1 MWWTQG
7 LLKAGDMAMVCNS
20 DMAMVRN
27 GDVAWLVGIGIGNGH
42 ALTQPMWAVARG
54 TVEVA
59 VGGACGMV
67 VVRVRGVMGQCLAT
81 GSCQTL
87 QLLLISIFIISK
99 HSMLFTKLTWWAG
112 QNSKF
117 KWWGLCALVHC
128 QFCYFCST
136 ICPLLVYDLI

>member
-1 MWWTQG
+1 MW
-7 LLKAGDMAMVCNS
+7 V
-20 DMAMVRN
+20 
-27 GDVAWLVGIGIGNGH
+27 
-42 ALTQPMWAVARG
+42 VARG

-67 VVRVRGVMGQCLAT
+67 VVRVRGVMG
-81 GSCQTL
+81 CQTL
-87 QLLLISIFIISK
+87 QLLLISILIISK
-99 HSMLFTKLTWWAG
+99 HSMLFTKLTQWAG

-117 KWWGLCALVHC
+117 KWWGLCALVHY